1 MVDGSVQQ
9 TLLDTFDCR
18 AIFFWTNVAT
28 SGSARLKILK
38 ELRNTLTKI
47 KNIMMT
53 KLPPTN
59 WVIRFWGLETSSAN
73 FSYRWTEA
81 TIPTYYR
88 LRTESRFRNASEFT
102 LDLAHSIWRLLE
114 LASNPTKNIRGQHFP
129 KGVSQTVE
137 EFWSDDSW
145 QFTKLSNGFHKVAQQ
160 PGPTWFLSNIAL
172 AYCNLQE
179 RPDPDSLGL
188 TSQITDVSTICEDR
202 WIDGEAPRDIAPTYS
217 WWCQLGQGL
226 KCPSSKGSPIGTGR
240 AASREG
246 STRQQQRSISTFG
259 MPQPSFSF
267 MTGQTRR
274 YGDGLP
280 MGLIPPSPP
289 TPWCTLEPFISAA
302 TPWSKR
308 PGRLW
313 RSRSSFG

>member
-1 MVDGSVQQ
+1 MVLFVSMNYETCTKFKFTGSCKYFRTNWHISTCQRGAPHVARGLQAFAKPHGSVQQ

-18 AIFFWTNVAT
+18 AIFFWTNVAI

-81 TIPTYYR
+81 TIPTYYSR

-179 RPDPDSLGL
+179 RTDPDSLGL
-188 TSQITDVSTICEDR
+188 TSQITDVSTNCV
-202 WIDGEAPRDIAPTYS
+202 PNY
-217 WWCQLGQGL
+217 
-226 KCPSSKGSPIGTGR
+226 
-240 AASREG
+240 
-246 STRQQQRSISTFG
+246 FV
-259 MPQPSFSF
+259 
-267 MTGQTRR
+267 
-274 YGDGLP
+274 
-280 MGLIPPSPP
+280 
-289 TPWCTLEPFISAA
+289 
-302 TPWSKR
+302 
-308 PGRLW
+308 
-313 RSRSSFG
+313 

>member
-188 TSQITDVSTICEDR
+188 TSQITDVSTNCV
-202 WIDGEAPRDIAPTYS
+202 PNYS
-217 WWCQLGQGL
+217 FFRGRN
-226 KCPSSKGSPIGTGR
+226 KTTVTNSSSIPDY
-240 AASREG
+240 
-246 STRQQQRSISTFG
+246 RSAV
-259 MPQPSFSF
+259 Q
-267 MTGQTRR
+267 
-274 YGDGLP
+274 DGLSQIRFNNWKQYTDHQVTIVCQRA
-280 MGLIPPSPP
+280 L
-289 TPWCTLEPFISAA
+289 LECHYHHVCISK
-302 TPWSKR
+302 SD
-308 PGRLW
+308 
-313 RSRSSFG
+313 